1 LARLRSALVDVDFA
15 IDSFVSSSALAGVF
29 GNAVNTGSSML
40 ARIGGA
46 IVNVDFAIDSS
57 VSFCAFAFVCVD
69 LVVADTSVLAQLGW
83 FGHESSQQTSSGR

>member
-1 LARLRSALVDVDFA
+1 V
-15 IDSFVSSSALAGVF
+15 
-29 GNAVNTGSSML
+29 L

-69 LVVADTSVLAQLGW
+69 LVVANTSVLAQVGW